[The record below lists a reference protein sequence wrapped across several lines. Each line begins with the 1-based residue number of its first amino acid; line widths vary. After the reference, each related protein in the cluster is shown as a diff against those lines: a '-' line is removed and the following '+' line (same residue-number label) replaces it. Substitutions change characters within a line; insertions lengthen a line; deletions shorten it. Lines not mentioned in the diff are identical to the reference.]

1 MKITNYSSKCDDF
14 DYFYPLQL
22 LCNLDYHIREKKVG
36 ICFVFSGEAEVKS
49 REYSESPEGQTKIII
64 LYQTVESACTAI
76 ESHNFRVV

>member
-1 MKITNYSSKCDDF
+1 MASHSTTCIDP
-14 DYFYPLQL
+14 DYFYLLQL

-76 ESHNFRVV
+76 ESHKFKVV